1 MSDSQPTPPP
11 PSRFAGAD
19 RAPAATERTH
29 DLSCVQCAFLLTG
42 LPDTGICPEC
52 GTPYAP
58 KSLPAI
64 RPLTTL
70 DRVFMALFPGVIGL
84 FVMLAIYACFLGMVF
99 NPRGRVIFLIL
110 LIGLLAFLAG
120 IGRSAWNIAALI
132 EGTLKRNPDLAS
144 TRPVMF
150 VLALL
155 AKAIAALV
163 LIAVGTA
170 ALIATIVHVRTWI
183 E

>member
-64 RPLTTL
+64 RPPTTL

-99 NPRGRVIFLIL
+99 NMRERGEFLVL
-110 LIGLLAFLAG
+110 LIGLLAFLVGA
-120 IGRSAWNIAALI
+120 GRSAWNIAALI

-144 TRPVMF
+144 TRPAMF

>member
-1 MSDSQPTPPP
+1 
-11 PSRFAGAD
+11 
-19 RAPAATERTH
+19 
-29 DLSCVQCAFLLTG
+29 
-42 LPDTGICPEC
+42 
-52 GTPYAP
+52 
-58 KSLPAI
+58 
-64 RPLTTL
+64 
-70 DRVFMALFPGVIGL
+70 MALFPGVIGL
-84 FVMLAIYACFLGMVF
+84 FVMLAIYAYLLGTGF

-110 LIGLLAFLAG
+110 LVGLLAFLVGA
-120 IGRSAWNIAALI
+120 GRSARNIAALI

-170 ALIATIVHVRTWI
+170 ALIATIVHVRS
-183 E
+183 

>member
-1 MSDSQPTPPP
+1 MEPSGSGTASDSSDSSDASDPKCV
-11 PSRFAGAD
+11 
-19 RAPAATERTH
+19 
-29 DLSCVQCAFLLTG
+29 SCEFLLKG
-42 LPDTGICPEC
+42 LPERGVCPEC

-58 KSLPAI
+58 QPLPAI

-84 FVMLAIYACFLGMVF
+84 FVMLAVYACFLGMVF

-110 LIGLLAFLAG
+110 LVGLLAFLVGA
-120 IGRSAWNIAALI
+120 GRSAWNIAALI